1 MDSSVEGFAL
11 EATGDPEKLDEFI
24 EVMRTYGEIDVTR
37 SGLVAVSLE
46 AKKLKLAPPVK
57 KDLEVESKISNGVI
71 K

>member
-1 MDSSVEGFAL
+1 MM
-11 EATGDPEKLDEFI
+11 KC
-24 EVMRTYGEIDVTR
+24 YGEIEVTR

-57 KDLEVESKISNGVI
+57 KDHLETENKTDGVL